1 MSISNIYDDDYKN
14 PEENPNIH
22 FSERSNNNTLKE
34 ENNQIS
40 SIKKKTNVGGTEP
53 SKSMKEI
60 LQKDEKKSYHC
71 KNCKTFPLI
80 KIKDNYSIN
89 FNCFEMENN
98 NINLDKF
105 FKDRKSPD
113 EEKIKKLKQKLRCQ
127 NEIHENEDEKK
138 DRIIKYY
145 CFKCKKDLCEEC
157 YNICSKDQEHIN
169 EKAIIKK
176 LDELNEERKI
186 KEKEH
191 YIEQFFEKEFKY
203 KPKDKIEDKI
213 EMDEKTKTI
222 RNQENKAVMKE
233 KEENKQYLDLTNI
246 WRLYK
251 IIAFCKDK
259 FPSYSHIF
267 NIEQIY
273 FYLLDKIEI
282 IYSSEMELPEIEI
295 NIFGKKF
302 VENNKNN
309 CSLIINDQK
318 VELCERYKKPAK
330 EDLKIILVKE
340 NPIEDASEM
349 FKNCDFL
356 TSVKIVNQWIMDK
369 VKDMNSMFYECTALY
384 QIKIFSDWNTSEVKD
399 FSNMFY
405 KCESLND
412 ISDPLKFNTENAE
425 SFNNMFYGCEKLGE
439 IKGISEWNTNNVTD
453 MSSIFYNCYS
463 LKDIDL
469 SKWDMHKVTNT
480 SNMFY
485 GCESLKSIKFKE
497 DLNTKEVVYMNYM
510 FTDCTHLEKLIG
522 LSNWDTEKVL
532 YMNNM
537 FQNCQALEEFSDI
550 SNWNIKN
557 VVDFNDIFD
566 GFSKHKNVKKPSWY
580 KKILSN
586 GENDD
591 EN

>member
-1 MSISNIYDDDYKN
+1 
-14 PEENPNIH
+14 
-22 FSERSNNNTLKE
+22 
-34 ENNQIS
+34 
-40 SIKKKTNVGGTEP
+40 
-53 SKSMKEI
+53 MKFM
-60 LQKDEKKSYHC
+60 K
-71 KNCKTFPLI
+71 
-80 KIKDNYSIN
+80 
-89 FNCFEMENN
+89 
-98 NINLDKF
+98 
-105 FKDRKSPD
+105 
-113 EEKIKKLKQKLRCQ
+113 
-127 NEIHENEDEKK
+127 
-138 DRIIKYY
+138 Y

-176 LDELNEERKI
+176 LNDLNEERKI

-191 YIEQFFEKEFKY
+191 YIRQFFDQELKN
-203 KPKDKIEDKI
+203 KPKNKIEDKI
-213 EMDEKTKTI
+213 EMDVKTKTI
-222 RNQENKAVMKE
+222 RNQENKVVAKE

-246 WRLYK
+246 KRLYQN
-251 IIAFCKDK
+251 IAFCKDE

-282 IYSSEMELPEIEI
+282 KYSSEIELPEII

-302 VENNKNN
+302 VKNNKKN

-330 EDLKIILVKE
+330 EDLIIILVKE

-356 TSVKIVNQWIMDK
+356 TSVKIVNQWTMDK
-369 VKDMNSMFYECTALY
+369 VKDMNSMFYECTALDHL
-384 QIKIFSDWNTSEVKD
+384 KIFSDWNTSEVKD

-412 ISDPLKFNTENAE
+412 ISDPLNFKTENAE
-425 SFNNMFYGCEKLGE
+425 SFNNMFYGCEKLE
-439 IKGISEWNTNNVTD
+439 KIEGISEWITNNVTD

-463 LKDIDL
+463 LKSIDL
-469 SKWDMHKVTNT
+469 SNWDMPKVTNT

-485 GCESLKSIKFKE
+485 GCESLESIKFKKN
-497 DLNTKEVVYMNYM
+497 LNTKEVIYMNYM
-510 FTDCTHLEKLIG
+510 FTDCTHLKELTV
-522 LSNWDTEKVL
+522 LSNWETEKVL

-537 FQNCQALEEFSDI
+537 FQNCGALDEFSDI
-550 SNWNIKN
+550 SNWKIQN

-566 GFSKHKNVKKPSWY
+566 GFSKHKNVQKPSWY

-586 GENDD
+586 D
-591 EN
+591 ENNDEN